1 MRFYTKKQLNS
12 FLERERFKLEM
23 KENEYKLKCS
33 DMRIKEIYLEYF
45 EQMLGVKLD
54 GSIPL
59 EEVDKMFQEKTEFD
73 NYFRKSFAKWF
84 NGGGKF
90 MIVSLEAKSL
100 LCASDS
106 MVEKMKKS
114 FEDGALSCVKEIENG
129 KTI

>member
-45 EQMLGVKLD
+45 ELMLGVKLD
-54 GSIPL
+54 GSVPI
-59 EEVDKMFQEKTEFD
+59 EEIDKMFQEKTEFE
-73 NYFRKSFAKWF
+73 NYFKKSYAKWF
-84 NGGGKF
+84 NDGGQF
-90 MIVSLEAKSL
+90 MIDFLHKKSL

-106 MVEKMKKS
+106 MIEKMKKS
-114 FEDGALSCVKEIENG
+114 FEDGALAQVQEIKNG